1 MRVVVTGASG
11 FVGSAAAAAL
21 AEAGWEVTGTGR
33 RARPPV
39 LDGRVDYHRWDVTD
53 GPAGAPP
60 VAADVVLHCAC
71 AVDDWQPYHR
81 QAVVTVGGTVAALS
95 AWPDA
100 RFVLMSSASVYP
112 AWRAGVLAES
122 DGPAR
127 RWVGGYPRAKSAA
140 EQMVS
145 AAGRAGRSTLI
156 LRPHAVYGPGDP
168 TLLPRLVAA
177 VRAGRLV
184 VPGAEGT
191 LMHVT
196 SVRTLAAACVAA
208 CGTDVQG
215 VVNVA
220 DARPLPLGVA
230 LDVALTAALGYAPR
244 RRHLPLGAARPL
256 ALALEGLARITDQ
269 AHPPVLTRY
278 LVSQLAVSRVLDLT
292 RLRNEL
298 GVDPP
303 ETDLAVLQTGRQVRG
318 AR

>member
-1 MRVVVTGASG
+1 MKVVVTGASG

-21 AEAGWEVTGTGR
+21 AGAGWQVTGTGR
-33 RARPPV
+33 RVRPPV
-39 LDGRVDYHRWDVTD
+39 LDERVDYHRWDVTD
-53 GPAGAPP
+53 GPAAAPP

-71 AVDDWQPYHR
+71 AVDDWQPYR
-81 QAVVTVGGTVAALS
+81 QQAVVTVGGTAAALA

-100 RFVLMSSASVYP
+100 RLVQMSSASVYP
-112 AWRAGVLAES
+112 AWRRGTVAEA
-122 DGPAR
+122 DGPAC

-140 EQMVS
+140 EAVV
-145 AAGRAGRSTLI
+145 ARAGRAGRSTLI

-177 VRAGRLV
+177 VRAGGLV
-184 VPGAEGT
+184 VPGSAHT
-191 LMHVT
+191 LMHLT

-208 CGTDVQG
+208 CGSDVQG

-230 LDVALTAALGYAPR
+230 LDAALTAVLGCPPR
-244 RRHLPLGAARPL
+244 RRHLPLAAARPL
-256 ALALEGLARITDQ
+256 GAVLEALARITGRAD
-269 AHPPVLTRY
+269 PPVLTRY

-292 RLRNEL
+292 RLRHDL

-303 ETDLAVLQTGRQVRG
+303 ETDFAVLRRE
-318 AR
+318 